1 MRFQNVS
8 VSHPFPHTSR
18 ASVSKIRADVELT
31 MSKLTKRAVD
41 ALMPPEKG
49 QTFLWDSELR
59 GFGVRA
65 IPSGLKTFIF
75 QYRNAEGRSRR
86 IVVGRYGVLTVEQAR
101 DKVKIKLGAVA
112 GGA

>member
-1 MRFQNVS
+1 
-8 VSHPFPHTSR
+8 
-18 ASVSKIRADVELT
+18 

-41 ALMPPEKG
+41 ALKPPGTG

-65 IPSGLKTFIF
+65 LPSGLKTFIL

-86 IVVGRYGVLTVEQAR
+86 ILVGRYGVLTVEQAR
-101 DKVKIKLGAVA
+101 DRAKI
-112 GGA
+112 